1 MQNNFQETA
10 ISDDNIKELKELS
23 KQCRGDILTMTTLA
37 SSGHP
42 GGSMSTVD
50 MLLLIYKYA
59 NISPENYRSLDR
71 DRIIVSHGHISPAV
85 YSVLGRNG
93 FFPIDDAISQFR
105 LAGSI
110 YEGHIERSVPGV
122 EWSTGNLGQ
131 GLSAACG
138 MALSGRLTGKN
149 FNIYTLMGDGEQQK
163 GQLSEAR
170 RFAVKHNLNNITAFV
185 DYNKLQIS
193 GSISDIM
200 PQNIKDE
207 YIADGWMVFEV
218 DGHDFKEL
226 FNIIKKAEIIDRP
239 VMIMAKTAMGKGVS
253 FMENIAAYHG
263 KPLTEKQLDDAL
275 NELGLSND
283 IDKYKKMR
291 NKFQYSKQFHKIPRY
306 KISINT
312 GAPKIYSCQTKTDNR
327 SAFGNALT
335 DILQHN
341 FLHSSNTPIAVFDCD
356 LAGSV
361 KTDKVS
367 KEYSEYFFESGIQ
380 EHHTATTA
388 GAASVNGVIS
398 FFADFGVFGIDETY
412 NQQRLNDINDTN
424 LKVVTTHLGVDVGE
438 DGKTHQCIDYIG
450 VMKNLYG
457 FKVIIP
463 ADPNQTDKAVR
474 FAAENYGN
482 VLIGVGRSKTPV
494 IEKNDGSPFFGEDY
508 MFEYGK
514 IDILKDGDYPLFTLG
529 AMVPY
534 ALEVYEILK
543 GKGISIKVLN
553 VSCPMA
559 IDYLDINKHINGD
572 YIFSYEDHN
581 VNTGLGNLIS
591 DKLMA
596 HGGNLPRL
604 VKFGINRYAYSGKPG
619 DVFKLLNID
628 PATVAGKIEDF
639 LKH

>member
-1 MQNNFQETA
+1 MQKFFRETD
-10 ISDDNIKELKELS
+10 IKDSDINELKNLS
-23 KQCRGDILTMTTLA
+23 NQCRGDILKMTTLA

-71 DRIIVSHGHISPAV
+71 DRIIVSHGHTSPAV

-93 FFPIDDAISQFR
+93 FFHIDDAISQFR

-110 YEGHIERSVPGV
+110 FEGHIERSVPGV

-138 MALSGRLTGKN
+138 MALSGKLTGRN

-170 RFAVKHNLNNITAFV
+170 RFAVKHKLNNITAFI

-193 GSISDIM
+193 GNIDDVM

-207 YIADGWMVFEV
+207 YVSDGWMVFEA

-226 FNIIKKAEIIDRP
+226 FNLIKKAEKIERP
-239 VMIMAKTAMGKGVS
+239 VMIMARTIMGKNVS
-253 FMENIAAYHG
+253 FMEDIAAYHG
-263 KPLTEKQLDDAL
+263 KPLSEEQLENAL
-275 NELGLSND
+275 NELKLNND
-283 IDKYKKMR
+283 IDKYKELR
-291 NKFQYSKQFHKIPRY
+291 SRFQHSKTLHQIPRY
-306 KISINT
+306 KLSINT
-312 GAPKIYSCQTKTDNR
+312 GKPKVYSTETKTDNR

-341 FLHSSNTPIAVFDCD
+341 SLNSSNTPIAVFDCD

-361 KTDKVS
+361 KTDKAS

-388 GAASVNGVIS
+388 GAASVNSVVS

-450 VMKNLYG
+450 IMKNLYG

-482 VLIGVGRSKTPV
+482 FLIGVGRSKTPV
-494 IEKNDGSPFFGEDY
+494 IKNKDGSPFFGEHY
-508 MFEYGK
+508 SFEYGK
-514 IDILKDGDYPLFTLG
+514 IDIITDGDYPLFTLG

-534 ALEVYEILK
+534 ALKVHEILK
-543 GKGISIKVLN
+543 DRGISIKILN
-553 VSCPMA
+553 VSCPT
-559 IDYLDINKHINGD
+559 DINSQDLKKHIKGN

-581 VNTGLGNLIS
+581 INTGLGSLIS
-591 DKLMA
+591 DTLME
-596 HGGNLPRL
+596 HGGKLPRL
-604 VKFGINRYAYSGKPG
+604 IKFGINRYAYSGKPAE
-619 DVFKLLNID
+619 VFKLMEID
-628 PATVAGKIEDF
+628 SNTVADRIENF